1 MSGSSAVQTTLSLVQ
16 DLLRFSRPQNFA
28 VRLWN
33 GDTWGPEAGQEARFT
48 IVLQHPGALRA
59 MFLPPS
65 EMALGEAY
73 IFNDFDIEGD
83 IEAVIDLA
91 QDFLAMSWGKAEQLR
106 YGVRL
111 LSLPK
116 REQGAKHLF
125 AANIQEKLHT
135 KEMDRKA
142 VSYHYDRSNEFYQL
156 FLDKAMVYTCAYFE
170 SADDSIDVAQE
181 RKLEYICRKLR
192 LQAGERLLDI
202 GCGWGGLMIYAAQHY
217 GVEVVGITLSQQQAS
232 LARGRIRAVGLQERC
247 HVELCDYREVTG
259 TYDKL
264 VSIGMAEQVGK
275 SQTDAYFQQ
284 AYKLLRPRGVFLNHA
299 ISVHSQSPAPAKE
312 DFIDRYVFPGGELL
326 TLPVT
331 LKAAEMNGFEVRD
344 VENLREHYVYT
355 LRAWVR
361 ALEEHEA
368 EIKQVT
374 DEVTYRIWRLYMAA
388 SINAFKRGNIGLHQS
403 LLVKSENGKS
413 GFPLTRQDWYTDAQQ

>member
-1 MSGSSAVQTTLSLVQ
+1 MSDSSAVQTTLSLLQ

-73 IFNDFDIEGD
+73 IYNDFDIEGNV
-83 IEAVIDLA
+83 EAVIDFA
-91 QDFLAMSWGKAEQLR
+91 QDFLKMSWGKAEQMR

-116 REQGAKHLF
+116 REQGTKHLF
-125 AANIQEKLHT
+125 TANFQGKLHT

-156 FLDKAMVYTCAYFE
+156 FLDKALLYTCAYFE
-170 SADDSIDVAQE
+170 SAEDSIDVAQE
-181 RKLEYICRKLR
+181 RKMEYVCRKLR
-192 LQAGERLLDI
+192 LRAGERLLDI

-217 GVEVVGITLSQQQAS
+217 DVEVVGITLSQQQAN
-232 LARGRIRAVGLQERC
+232 LARERIRAAGLQERC
-247 HVELCDYREVTG
+247 HVEICDYREVTG
-259 TYDKL
+259 SYDKL

-275 SQTDAYFQQ
+275 SQIGAYFQQ

-331 LKAAEMNGFEVRD
+331 LNAAEMNGFEVRD

-355 LRAWVR
+355 LRAWVQ
-361 ALEEHEA
+361 ALEKHEA
-368 EIKQVT
+368 EIKRVT

-388 SINAFKRGNIGLHQS
+388 SINAFKMGNIGLHQS

-413 GFPLTRQDWYTDAQQ
+413 DFPLTREDWYTER